1 MWDILGE
8 PFREDKRLK
17 HRLVPCREV
26 GLVELALEVGEVRR
40 VVNEGDDRREVD
52 ARHDALKRRRENA
65 IAVLRDK
72 IDIDDLLAILL

>member
-1 MWDILGE
+1 M
-8 PFREDKRLK
+8 RRK
-17 HRLVPCREV
+17 HHLVPCREI

-40 VVNEGDDRREVD
+40 IIDEGADRREVD

-72 IDIDDLLAILL
+72 IDIDDLLPLLL